1 MTDQTYKVT
10 AGELRQF
17 VERLE
22 RLDTEKAD
30 IAEQSKEVLAELKGQ
45 GYDPK
50 VIRKLIAIRKRDKDE
65 VAEED
70 AIMSMYMEA
79 LGV

>member
-1 MTDQTYKVT
+1 MTDETYKAT
-10 AGELRQF
+10 GGELRQF
-17 VERLE
+17 VDHLE
-22 RLDTEKAD
+22 LLEAYKAD
-30 IAEQSKEVLAELKGQ
+30 IAEQSKEVMAELKGR
-45 GYDPK
+45 GYDAK